1 MGFGIF
7 WTVEL
12 WQLLASPTVFT
23 SPPKPRF
30 LIRNMLD
37 REVWFWGELI
47 AAPAT
52 RTLEGPDEDL
62 FNVWGALFVLCS
74 LVSALCEVLLGV
86 LVDSL
91 TAGVSRV
98 SGAWI
103 CLSKTKIL
111 FLKYNRSGKMKQTRN
126 VGVFQTKGS
135 LVDKS
140 YSTILLTTLV
150 RLLVIFTVTPKKFKI
165 YKTCIEK
172 TCSENRCVTLVSLM
186 CRRAAIARVIVQI
199 WYCDLFLDT

>member
-37 REVWFWGELI
+37 REVWFWGELT
-47 AAPAT
+47 AAPVT
-52 RTLEGPDEDL
+52 RTIEGPDEDL

-74 LVSALCEVLLGV
+74 LVSALYGVLLGV
-86 LVDSL
+86 FVDSL

-111 FLKYNRSGKMKQTRN
+111 FLKYNRSSIMKQTWN
-126 VGVFQTKGS
+126 VGVFQTKAVQLTRGKRLFS
-135 LVDKS
+135 CFNTLRLFYHIIGHS
-140 YSTILLTTLV
+140 STFIGN
-150 RLLVIFTVTPKKFKI
+150 I
-165 YKTCIEK
+165 YCH
-172 TCSENRCVTLVSLM
+172 
-186 CRRAAIARVIVQI
+186 A
-199 WYCDLFLDT
+199 